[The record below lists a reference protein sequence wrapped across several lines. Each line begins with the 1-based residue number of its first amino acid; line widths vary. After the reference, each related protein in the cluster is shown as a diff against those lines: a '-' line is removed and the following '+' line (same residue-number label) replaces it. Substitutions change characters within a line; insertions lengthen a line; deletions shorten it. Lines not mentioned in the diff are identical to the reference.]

1 MALPDGW
8 SEIDGALDRV
18 FRFDDFV
25 QAIAFVNRL
34 DELAEGANHH
44 PDISIHYNQVVVRWS
59 THSAGAITELDH
71 ELATRSGELV

>member
-1 MALPDGW
+1 MPLPDGW

-34 DELAEGANHH
+34 AELAESANHH

-59 THSAGAITELDH
+59 SHSAGAITELDH
-71 ELATRSGELV
+71 ELAEKSGALV